1 MGEHSAS
8 ESEGVSGAVEQFPL
22 RVQRGMTIGPWQ
34 ARAIAALIGIL
45 TYLALPMEP
54 SWVTRVVIAW
64 DVAVLVLV
72 AEGWFV
78 ILRSDPER
86 TRLHAASDDP
96 GRLALLLV
104 SVIAS
109 FVSLLAAVT
118 VIRVDPVGAHRGP
131 DWLHPALGL
140 LAIAGAWMIL
150 HTAYT
155 LHYARLYY
163 ANAETEGSLAFVG
176 GPPDAAD
183 FAYFAFGVG
192 MTFQVP
198 DVNVLNRQMRRAVLA
213 HQLLSFVYNTAILA
227 LVVNLIAG
235 RL

>member
-1 MGEHSAS
+1 MSDHSTGE
-8 ESEGVSGAVEQFPL
+8 SGAVSQLKRFPL
-22 RVQRGMTIGPWQ
+22 CGRSGIALGPWQ
-34 ARAIAALIGIL
+34 ARAFAALAGFV

-54 SWVTRVVIAW
+54 SWVTRVVIGW

-72 AEGWFV
+72 AEGWWV
-78 ILRSDPER
+78 ILRSDAER
-86 TRLHAASDDP
+86 TRAHAASDDP
-96 GRLALLLV
+96 GRLALLAV
-104 SVIAS
+104 SVTAS

-118 VIRVDPVGAHRGP
+118 VIRVDPIGAHGGP

-140 LAIAGAWMIL
+140 VAIVAAWTLL

-155 LHYARLYY
+155 LHYARLFY
-163 ANAETEGSLAFVG
+163 ANPETENSLAFFG

-198 DVNVLNRQMRRAVLA
+198 DVNVLNRQMRRTVLA